1 MKSEQIEN
9 LPIEWKRGNGLRKSD
24 LDETG
29 KNKCILY
36 GELYTKHKNVL
47 IDSQSLSK
55 TNQQGKVFS
64 KKGDVLIPGT
74 STAAKKDMLLAREV
88 NEDGVLLGGDI
99 NIIRPNQ
106 GLFAQKYLPYYF
118 MTPMAYQQLDRYIT
132 GATGII
138 HLSNKGL
145 KKLKVPLPSLD
156 EQQNIIII
164 LDKAFAAIDK
174 AKANAKQNLQ
184 NTKELFD
191 SYLQNVFSTKGDDW
205 EEGEFGNIITTLTDY
220 HANGSYKIL
229 KKNVELK
236 DKDDYAWMIRS
247 TDFEKSFK
255 NQFKY
260 IDEHAYNFMSKS
272 KVFGNEIIMS
282 KIGNAGKTY
291 LMPKIDRPVS
301 LAMNLF
307 LIRLDESRAL
317 PQFVF
322 QFLKSKKGESQIKKR
337 VKGATT
343 KTITKDNV
351 RNIIISYPSL
361 ETQKDIVQK
370 LEILSLETKKL
381 EAIYIQ
387 KIADLEEMKK
397 SVLQKAFSGQ
407 LNIIN

>member
-1 MKSEQIEN
+1 MSIVWETKELVEICDLITCGVAKRPEYVDDGIPFLSAKNIKKGQVIWNDHKYISEEMHSE
-9 LPIEWKRGNGLRKSD
+9 L
-24 LDETG
+24 T
-29 KNKCILY
+29 KNNKPLKGDILY
-36 GELYTKHKNVL
+36 TRVGSFGEAAVVEEDVEFSVFVSLTLIKPKSTYVDKYFLKYFLNSDDVKKIAKNSISGSGVGNL
-47 IDSQSLSK
+47 
-55 TNQQGKVFS
+55 NV
-64 KKGDVLIPGT
+64 GT
-74 STAAKKDMLLAREV
+74 VRKFQ
-88 NEDGVLLGGDI
+88 I
-99 NIIRPNQ
+99 
-106 GLFAQKYLPYYF
+106 
-118 MTPMAYQQLDRYIT
+118 
-132 GATGII
+132 
-138 HLSNKGL
+138 
-145 KKLKVPLPSLD
+145 PLPPLP
-156 EQQNIIII
+156 QQKQIVAT
-164 LDKAFAAIDK
+164 LDKAFAAIDT
-174 AKANAKQNLQ
+174 AKANAEQNLQ
-184 NTKELFD
+184 NAAALFE
-191 SYLQNVFSTKGDDW
+191 SYLQNVFENKGDDW

-236 DKDDYAWMIRS
+236 DNDDYAWMIRS

-291 LMPKIDRPVS
+291 LMPKIDRPIS

-322 QFLKSKKGESQIKKR
+322 QFLKSEKGESQIKKR

-351 RNIIISYPSL
+351 RNIFISYPSL

-370 LEILSLETKKL
+370 LDILSLETKKL
-381 EAIYIQ
+381 EAIYTQ
-387 KIADLEEMKK
+387 KIDDLKEMKK

-407 LNIIN
+407 LSEL